1 MLNHTSG
8 LPDYTGSDGFRQQF
22 QADPRRL
29 CVSEEGHRLGAPHP
43 LVFRPGSRYEYSNT
57 DNIVIGLMAQK
68 VTGRSYGS
76 LLRRFVFR
84 PLNLR
89 ETSFPTTVAS
99 AAPVPAR
106 LPDRARL
113 TAR

>member
-1 MLNHTSG
+1 MS
-8 LPDYTGSDGFRQQF
+8 PEKVIDWVRSD
-22 QADPRRL
+22 
-29 CVSEEGHRLGAPHP
+29 P

-68 VTGRSYGS
+68 VTGRPYGS

-89 ETSFPTTVAS
+89 ETSFPTTVALPRPFLHGYRPS
-99 AAPVPAR
+99 PAHR
-106 LPDRARL
+106 PM
-113 TAR
+113 T